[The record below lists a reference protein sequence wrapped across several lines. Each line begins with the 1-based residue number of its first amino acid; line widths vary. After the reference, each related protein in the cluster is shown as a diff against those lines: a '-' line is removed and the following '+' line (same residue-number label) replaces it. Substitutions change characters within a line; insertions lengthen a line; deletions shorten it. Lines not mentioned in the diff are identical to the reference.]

1 MITITPETIYA
12 NGSQWPD
19 NPVLQQTPTHQPTT
33 PPPDKHQ
40 PIKQGQPK
48 PSWPAHQT
56 TLQSY
61 KDNPHWGDWPPEPST
76 QTSLLSPKM
85 QTQSPPIITSYS
97 GEQQPRLF
105 PKFMPM
111 LHTFRNQM
119 SIGTWCWQHKFN
131 AYSNKNLGKQ
141 RLQPLA
147 VYKLCFWTI
156 NLEAPQLFH

>member
-1 MITITPETIYA
+1 MPMAHNGQTIQCY
-12 NGSQWPD
+12 S
-19 NPVLQQTPTHQPTT
+19 
-33 PPPDKHQ
+33 KHQ
-40 PIKQGQPK
+40 HINQQHPPK
-48 PSWPAHQT
+48 INTNQSNKDNQNHLSPPT

-61 KDNPHWGDWPPEPST
+61 KDNPHWGDWPPEPSP
-76 QTSLLSPKM
+76 QTSLLSSKM

-111 LHTFRNQM
+111 LHAFRNQM

-156 NLEAPQLFH
+156 NLEAPWLFH